1 MKKILFTGGGS
12 AGHVVPNLAL
22 MEEILSDGRAE
33 VCYIGT
39 SGIEKTLVSEWKIPY
54 FTIECPKLVRS
65 GGLDGFKKNLKIP
78 AAFFRAVKQAKEGL
92 ETFKPDVVFSKGG
105 YVSLPVVF
113 AARKLKIPC
122 FAHESD
128 YSAGLANRLSARF
141 CKTVFTSFPETAKR
155 LKHGKHSGAPLRR
168 SVLSATRAE
177 ARKKLRI
184 GFDQTVLLAFGGGS
198 GSQTL
203 NDALRKHLKTLTEKY
218 YVLHVCGKGNR
229 KESRTPNYQQTE
241 FVSDMGTAY
250 AAADV
255 VVSRAGAG
263 TVFELLALK
272 KPAVLVPLE
281 GQTRGDQAE
290 NAAYFSKKGLCKVLP
305 QSHLD
310 DLPQAIENALSDEE
324 MKARL
329 NESAFTPANAF
340 ILQTL
345 YAACGETRK

>member
-22 MEEILSDGRAE
+22 IEEVLSSGEAD

-39 SGIEKTLVSEWKIPY
+39 DGIEKGLVSEWKIPY
-54 FTIECPKLVRS
+54 FAIECPKLVR
-65 GGLDGFKKNLKIP
+65 GGGFQGFKKNLKIP
-78 AAFFRAVKQAKEGL
+78 AAFLRAVKQAKEGL
-92 ETFKPDVVFSKGG
+92 ETFRPDVVFSKGG

-128 YSAGLANRLSARF
+128 YSVGLANRLSARF
-141 CKTVFTSFPETAKR
+141 CQTVFTSFPETAKK
-155 LKHGKHSGAPLRR
+155 LKRGKYSGAPLRR
-168 SVLSATRAE
+168 PVLSATRAE
-177 ARKKLRI
+177 ARRKLNI
-184 GFDQTVLLAFGGGS
+184 GFNQTVLLVFGGGS

-203 NDALRKHLKTLTEKY
+203 NSALRKHLKTLTEKY
-218 YVLHVCGKGNR
+218 YVLHVCGKGNLQ
-229 KESRTPNYQQTE
+229 ESNLKNYEQTE
-241 FVSDMGTAY
+241 YVSDMGTAY

-290 NAAYFSKKGLCKVLP
+290 NAAYFAEKGLCKVLP
-305 QSHLD
+305 QAHLN
-310 DLPQAIENALSDEE
+310 DLPRAIENALSDKE

-329 NESAFTPANAF
+329 DESAFTPANAL
-340 ILQTL
+340 ILRTL
-345 YAACGETRK
+345 YAACKEKKE